1 MRHQRRE
8 EIFKSLTNLKKS
20 LGFKNLDVKEGD
32 LVSTVW
38 HDESTVQ
45 RFADFSQGVE
55 ETCRQTLDELLN
67 FYRVILTQVDENGR
81 NPVHYCSS
89 NKYTRSNKTAMSLLN
104 IGLENEEGYEEF

>member
-38 HDESTVQ
+38 HDESTV
-45 RFADFSQGVE
+45 
-55 ETCRQTLDELLN
+55 
-67 FYRVILTQVDENGR
+67 
-81 NPVHYCSS
+81 
-89 NKYTRSNKTAMSLLN
+89 
-104 IGLENEEGYEEF
+104 